1 MLLTSNGRESR
12 KERERRGS
20 FTYEQRERE
29 HERNRERGKISLKSN
44 WRINEREQE
53 KIDDE
58 LATSGEEG
66 SEKQQGKT
74 GVA

>member
-1 MLLTSNGRESR
+1 MSNAKGNTRETE
-12 KERERRGS
+12 KG
-20 FTYEQRERE
+20 
-29 HERNRERGKISLKSN
+29 GKISLKSN

-53 KIDDE
+53 KLDDE

-74 GVA
+74 GVV